1 MSTIKI
7 NEGTRRE
14 LDKFKEYMQKQEYT
28 ERTVTGYR
36 TYLSRFLQQQT
47 GLLEAGRLKGAV
59 QAFLQTEEIRHPQ
72 TFKHCRAALN
82 SYYRM
87 VAGGSLREHSETSAV
102 PEIAVLLQRFRE
114 YSLTIKHLEEGT
126 VASEINHVRGLLE
139 HTFEHN
145 PQRFS
150 NGLMAEDIRR
160 YLMEQLATL
169 LDSSK
174 GRMITSMRNF
184 FRCQAFYGQPV
195 HPSIFRLPLSPAVWK
210 KSAFPT
216 TIDMDMF
223 NTLHNFPN
231 ENTQTGKRN
240 RCIILCFTEL
250 ALRCSEVAAL
260 TLDDFNWHGNYVT
273 IRNTKN
279 GSERNLPIPAM
290 MGNALVE
297 YLTLARPQTS
307 CRTLFV
313 RFSHQRGEP
322 MGCSQI
328 RNVVRRNGAKAG
340 LEDHACGTHILRR
353 TAATKLYNA
362 GNSLKLTADILGHE
376 SLDSTTHYVKTDI
389 AGLLSVASPWP
400 GGERHVRE

>member
-1 MSTIKI
+1 MLTIRI
-7 NEGTRRE
+7 NEGTCRE
-14 LDKFKEYMQKQEYT
+14 LDRFKAYMQKQEYT
-28 ERTVTGYR
+28 DRTVTGYR
-36 TYLSRFLQQQT
+36 TYLSRFLRQQT
-47 GLLEAGRLKGAV
+47 ELLEAGTLKGAAE
-59 QAFLQTEEIRHPQ
+59 AFLETERVSHPQ

-82 SYYRM
+82 AYYRM
-87 VAGGSLREHSETSAV
+87 IVGGSLREHVETNAA

-114 YSLTIKHLEEGT
+114 YSLTVKHLEEGT
-126 VASEINHVRGLLE
+126 VASEINHVRGFLAYAA
-139 HTFEHN
+139 EHN
-145 PQRFS
+145 PQRFV
-150 NGLMAEDIRR
+150 NGLMAEDIRS
-160 YLMEQLATL
+160 YLMELLATL
-169 LDSSK
+169 MDSSK
-174 GRMITSMRNF
+174 GRMITSIRNF

-216 TIDMDMF
+216 TINLDMF
-223 NTLHNFPN
+223 NTLHQIPN
-231 ENTQTGKRN
+231 ENTHTGKRN
-240 RCIILCFTEL
+240 CCIILCFTEL

-260 TLDDFNWHGNYVT
+260 TLGDFNWHGGYVT
-273 IRNTKN
+273 IRSTKN
-279 GSERNLPIPAM
+279 GSNRILPIPAM
-290 MGNALVE
+290 MGKALVE

-328 RNVVRRNGAKAG
+328 RNVVRRNSAKAG

-353 TAATKLYNA
+353 TAATKLYNS

-376 SLDSTTHYVKTDI
+376 SLDSTTHYAKADI

-400 GGERHVRE
+400 GGERHVSE

>member
-1 MSTIKI
+1 MSTIRI

-14 LDKFKEYMQKQEYT
+14 LDRFKAYMQNQEYT
-28 ERTVTGYR
+28 DRTATGYR
-36 TYLSRFLQQQT
+36 TYLSRFLRQQT
-47 GLLEAGRLKGAV
+47 ELLEASTLKGA
-59 QAFLQTEEIRHPQ
+59 AETFLETEKVRHPQ
-72 TFKHCRAALN
+72 TFKYCRAALN
-82 SYYRM
+82 LYYRM
-87 VAGGSLREHSETSAV
+87 VAGESLRVPPETSTA
-102 PEIAVLLQRFRE
+102 PEIAVLLQRFRA
-114 YSLTIKHLEEGT
+114 YSLTVKHLEPDT
-126 VASEINHVRGLLE
+126 VASEISHASRFLAYVAE
-139 HTFEHN
+139 HSS
-145 PQRFS
+145 QRFV
-150 NGLMAEDIRR
+150 NGLMAEDIRI
-160 YLMEQLATL
+160 YLMEQLTTL
-169 LDSSK
+169 KDSSK
-174 GRMITSMRNF
+174 GRMITSIRNF

-216 TIDMDMF
+216 TLNMEMF
-223 NTLHNFPN
+223 ITLHQIPN
-231 ENTQTGKRN
+231 ENTHSGKRD

-260 TLDDFNWHGNYVT
+260 TLDDFNWHGGYVT

-279 GSERNLPIPAM
+279 GSDRILPIPTIL
-290 MGNALVE
+290 GRDLVE

-328 RNVVRRNGAKAG
+328 RNVVRRNSAKAG

-362 GNSLKLTADILGHE
+362 GNSLKLTADILGHK
-376 SLDSTTHYVKTDI
+376 SLDSTTHYAKGDI

-400 GGERHVRE
+400 GGERHGRE